1 MGTRALIGYLDTDGD
16 TRLTSTYNHYDGYP
30 SNLGKG
36 LENFYDN
43 DAKAE
48 EIANVGYISY
58 LDPETGKWDAQ
69 NKQKPEVD
77 QLPDDFNEAMMEIAA
92 IVDSFGADYGYIWDN
107 ENEEWITVKNTGIR
121 GMAENL
127 EMQLAHLKDK
137 FSILPDQPEQTMNEN
152 EGTTVKILDSQVDL
166 SQAYFN
172 LDVDGKEISFTYW
185 DYDEEFDNATY
196 EEIMYMIEKQLVNVD
211 KYGFP
216 VDPQLTPEQKEEI
229 AQVVLKD
236 LQTNPGWKSHLS
248 GYGDLKENRNMSVVD
263 KAKEALKGKENFQA
277 YIKSLTKDVEL
288 NGQDAYADYT
298 VDDWVEDYESNG
310 FGSYSMKEHMVTKW
324 QYRAGIIK

>member
-58 LDPETGKWDAQ
+58 LDPETGKWNAQ

-77 QLPDDFNEAMMEIAA
+77 QLPDNFNEAMMEIAA

-121 GMAENL
+121 GMAEDL

-152 EGTTVKILDSQVDL
+152 
-166 SQAYFN
+166 
-172 LDVDGKEISFTYW
+172 
-185 DYDEEFDNATY
+185 
-196 EEIMYMIEKQLVNVD
+196 
-211 KYGFP
+211 
-216 VDPQLTPEQKEEI
+216 
-229 AQVVLKD
+229 
-236 LQTNPGWKSHLS
+236 
-248 GYGDLKENRNMSVVD
+248 RNMSVVD
-263 KAKEALKGKENFQA
+263 KAKEALQGKENFQA

-288 NGQDAYADYT
+288 NGQDTYADYT
-298 VDDWVEDYESNG
+298 VDDWEEDYISNG
-310 FGSYSMKEHMVTKW
+310 FGSYSDKEMNEAFIRQMK
-324 QYRAGIIK
+324 YRAGIIK